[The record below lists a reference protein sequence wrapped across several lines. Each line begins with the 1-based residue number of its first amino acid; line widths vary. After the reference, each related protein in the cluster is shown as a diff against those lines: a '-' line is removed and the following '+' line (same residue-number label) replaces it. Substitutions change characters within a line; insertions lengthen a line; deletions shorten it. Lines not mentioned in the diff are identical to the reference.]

1 MKHSPHAEKC
11 INHKSTLQWI
21 FSSYSCKHHPDQ
33 ECQQH
38 PEVSFLPCP
47 IHYLHTKTSI
57 VVWSLNCVRLFS
69 NPMNCSLPGFSV
81 HGISQAGILEWVA
94 MTFWDLPHPGVTAI
108 LTSCTIDLFC
118 LLFSFKYMGKYTTFF
133 LVAGRW
139 GWGMCMS
146 GFLCILYL
154 KDSSMLFVT
163 LVSPDEDFKNSIDIF
178 WFVLAGS
185 NFKRY
190 KWYIAQ
196 ISSIDPSQ
204 PHSSISY
211 RQLMLIVYPSRRIL
225 CLFKQIYIYIYR

>member
-94 MTFWDLPHPGVTAI
+94 ISSSRGSFWRGDRTCV
-108 LTSCTIDLFC
+108 FC
-118 LLFSFKYMGKYTTFF
+118 I
-133 LVAGRW
+133 VRW
-139 GWGMCMS
+139 
-146 GFLCILYL
+146 ILYHLSHLGSPLSLSAKTKGFPSSFL
-154 KDSSMLFVT
+154 KG
-163 LVSPDEDFKNSIDIF
+163 PC
-178 WFVLAGS
+178 
-185 NFKRY
+185 
-190 KWYIAQ
+190 
-196 ISSIDPSQ
+196 
-204 PHSSISY
+204 
-211 RQLMLIVYPSRRIL
+211 LM
-225 CLFKQIYIYIYR
+225 CDYIYRSIFGAHLMKDSEIKGAFLLSLTLAVLCGMRHLNSSSRDQVCALYGRNMES